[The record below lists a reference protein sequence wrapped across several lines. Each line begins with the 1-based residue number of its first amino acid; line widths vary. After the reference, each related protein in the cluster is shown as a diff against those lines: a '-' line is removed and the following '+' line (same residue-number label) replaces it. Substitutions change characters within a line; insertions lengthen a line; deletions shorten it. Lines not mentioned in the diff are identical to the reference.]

1 MNFLWDIVL
10 RAKEQGFR
18 EEELFFKQAEEYSP
32 FFEQSFP
39 CVNETEVTSPVIELN
54 LLYRFADIFE
64 DILMQENSGLTEEE
78 YCQFG
83 TYFIDAALHVIL
95 YADLRHGLT
104 KREIYIKKIAKE
116 LREGIF
122 FSGMAED
129 FNRIERPKQERLAA
143 LALTQMETGSSLRLF
158 RRALLVLYP
167 DARLYQIKNE
177 DKKLLLYL
185 SCRESEWE
193 AGKTA
198 FVSDM
203 FLPVGYD
210 LRVFFEYHF
219 GIIGVEG
226 AMKVDEIAL
235 Y

>member
-1 MNFLWDIVL
+1 MNFLWDIAL

-18 EEELFFKQAEEYSP
+18 EEELLFRQAEEYSP
-32 FFEQSFP
+32 YYEQSFP

-54 LLYRFADIFE
+54 LLYRFADIFQ
-64 DILMQENSGLTEEE
+64 DILMQENSGLTQEE
-78 YCQFG
+78 YSQFG
-83 TYFIDAALHVIL
+83 VKFIDAALHVIL

-116 LREGIF
+116 FREGIF
-122 FSGMAED
+122 FSGMAKD
-129 FNRIERPKQERLAA
+129 FNWIERPQQERLAA

-158 RRALLVLYP
+158 RRAVLILYP
-167 DARLYQIKNE
+167 NARLYQIKKE

-185 SCRESEWE
+185 SCRESETE
-193 AGKTA
+193 TGKMA

-210 LRVFFEYHF
+210 IKVFFEYHF

-226 AMKVDEIAL
+226 TMKVDETAL